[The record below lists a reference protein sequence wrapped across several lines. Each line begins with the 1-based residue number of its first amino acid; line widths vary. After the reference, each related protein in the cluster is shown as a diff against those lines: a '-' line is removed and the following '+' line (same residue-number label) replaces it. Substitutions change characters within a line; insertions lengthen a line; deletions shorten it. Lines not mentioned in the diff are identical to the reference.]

1 MPRCAGTKADGSP
14 CERIVGASQRYCYAH
29 DASRAGERSRNAR
42 RAGCAGLG
50 ATEVRE
56 LKRQLDDLTQRV
68 VEGALES
75 GRAAVAAQLIN
86 TRIRLLEYARRMK
99 ETKEMD
105 ERLAELESQ
114 LDAHNRARSRGA

>member
-29 DASRAGERSRNAR
+29 DTSRAGERSRNAR
-42 RAGCAGLG
+42 RAGRGGSG
-50 ATEVRE
+50 AAEVRE
-56 LKRQLDDLTQRV
+56 LKRQLEDLTRRV
-68 VEGALES
+68 VEGTLES

-99 ETKEMD
+99 ETEEMD

-114 LDAHNRARSRGA
+114 LDAHNRARSRGV

>member
-1 MPRCAGTKADGSP
+1 
-14 CERIVGASQRYCYAH
+14 
-29 DASRAGERSRNAR
+29 
-42 RAGCAGLG
+42 
-50 ATEVRE
+50 VRE
-56 LKRQLDDLTQRV
+56 LKRQLEDLTRRV
-68 VEGALES
+68 VEGTLES

-99 ETKEMD
+99 ETEEMD

>member
-1 MPRCAGTKADGSP
+1 MSRCAGTKADGSP

-42 RAGCAGLG
+42 RAGRGGSG
-50 ATEVRE
+50 AAEVRE
-56 LKRQLDDLTQRV
+56 LKRQLEDLTRRV
-68 VEGALES
+68 VEGTLES

-99 ETKEMD
+99 ETEEMD